1 MQTWKNSE
9 LGDCILDQKYEDLV
23 QNIDESAK
31 KIWSFLGL
39 SGAFDLEKRKGYV
52 GYTASMQQ
60 VTKDI
65 YSTSVQKN
73 DFIDQKATFFKD
85 LENQRQYWRGK
96 LQ

>member
-9 LGDCILDQKYEDLV
+9 IGDCILNQKYEDLV

-39 SGAFDLEKRKGYV
+39 PGAFDPEKRKGYV

-73 DFIDQKATFFKD
+73 DFADQKDTFFND
-85 LENQRQYWRGK
+85 LENQRKYWREK